1 MPIQQGSGS
10 DLGCCLIAYERVASG
25 GPRAPH
31 GVMSDPSGN
40 KDGSGATALTETSR
54 RDPGGWLRTQSD
66 ANLSL
71 PAI

>member
-40 KDGSGATALTETSR
+40 KDGSGATGAH
-54 RDPGGWLRTQSD
+54 
-66 ANLSL
+66 
-71 PAI
+71 